1 MKNLIFLISIL
12 LLSVGAMAQQSI
24 VINIPDFEIN
34 GTILKRK
41 ASAEKL
47 SYSLGTKTVSVLWRV
62 DFYADDNGAYGTAI
76 NRPGINSYFK
86 ETVADNTVK
95 VNPSTGEILKPDK
108 DGNYPTGSIGQ
119 YDFFFNLA
127 ENHDV
132 RVNNLIR
139 SYGEAVSSW

>member
-1 MKNLIFLISIL
+1 MKNLIVLISIL

-62 DFYADDNGAYGTAI
+62 DFYADDNGAYGPAI

-86 ETVADNTVK
+86 ETVANNTVK
-95 VNPSTGEILKPDK
+95 VNPTTGAFVPAETP
-108 DGNYPTGSIGQ
+108 GAIGQ

-127 ENHDV
+127 ENV
-132 RVNNLIR
+132 EVKVNNLIR
-139 SYGEAVSSW
+139 AYGAAVTEW